1 MDMIHTLLLQ
11 LGNTERSP
19 ASEATFLRVIFLSLQ
34 ENNPGCAA
42 NIRCSLFIANEKAG
56 ACNDHSAIAR
66 CSQLQQ
72 SIMTRNSLINKNQV
86 TVMARIWEKRKPIH
100 HCEKVNSHSLCINI
114 RNVVRAGQ
122 RCLSTAEHW
131 LLVQVTGIQFPAPTR
146 HLTTM

>member
-34 ENNPGCAA
+34 ESNPGCDA

-56 ACNDHSAIAR
+56 ARNDHSAIAR

-72 SIMTRNSLINKNQV
+72 SIMTRNSLINKNSSNRDGKDMGKEEALF
-86 TVMARIWEKRKPIH
+86 TAARR
-100 HCEKVNSHSLCINI
+100 
-114 RNVVRAGQ
+114 
-122 RCLSTAEHW
+122 
-131 LLVQVTGIQFPAPTR
+131 
-146 HLTTM
+146 

>member
-1 MDMIHTLLLQ
+1 MMDMIHTLLLQ

-34 ENNPGCAA
+34 ESNPGCAA

-56 ACNDHSAIAR
+56 ARNDHSAITR

-86 TVMARIWEKRKPIH
+86 TVIARIWEKRKPYSPLQ
-100 HCEKVNSHSLCINI
+100 EGKLTQPVYKYTERS
-114 RNVVRAGQ
+114 AGWTEMPQ
-122 RCLSTAEHW
+122 H
-131 LLVQVTGIQFPAPTR
+131 
-146 HLTTM
+146 